1 MINLTLGEA
10 IYVLKECLLAYQE
23 LLAKFSAVSISKFY
37 SGLNAEGK
45 LKVWVNDNLSLNTN
59 VIRSTHN

>member
-1 MINLTLGEA
+1 MINLTIGEA

-23 LLAKFSAVSISKFY
+23 LFSKFSAVSISKFY

-45 LKVWVNDNLSLNTN
+45 LKVWVNDNLSLNIN
-59 VIRSTHN
+59 LSKSAEN